1 MFIKDDKTAFLFS
14 EPEDKPPIKVV
25 FPDVNSCPI
34 APYTVCKYSK
44 LKWDDMTL
52 CLYCELKERDETN
65 CRVLAKNKDLKY

>member
-1 MFIKDDKTAFLFS
+1 MFIKDDKTAFLFP
-14 EPEDKPPIKVV
+14 EPEDKPIKVV

-34 APYTVCKYSK
+34 EPYTVCKYSK

-52 CLYCELKERDETN
+52 CIYCELKERDETN